1 MSARTTG
8 TRKAHSKTRLGCSQC
23 KRRRI
28 KCDGAHPTCFNCEKR
43 RDHCSFVLLA
53 PSTRLTAG
61 SAPFASTISD
71 ISPSSVP
78 SPSPSPS
85 TFTTTSA
92 LLIRPKKSLPNTHN
106 DLGVLGSTFGRD
118 VSISLGKSFIP
129 LPSTPS
135 TPPPLMSL
143 PDLIIPTTFPSIP
156 PYLRFNDIWRPTR
169 NTLPPALQGILY
181 HYEYTTSLTL
191 ADEDP
196 AKAAWQS
203 VVPDLA
209 AKHKFLVHNILA
221 VASLH
226 LARLHGRGH
235 ERTAMINLAASQMN
249 KAIQGFRPQLA
260 NINAENAAALFASS
274 TLTAVYFFFTATQ
287 EMEDIRSCV
296 LQGTIVSPPCVV
308 DKMLAATL
316 RTLWGLRGPWSV
328 LMPGWDHVIKGRL
341 SVIANRHWWPKDRR
355 PKSDMALEEDSHLAE
370 IEQLWKGLNQ
380 STDADTLSSALFYLR
395 ETFALVSHLVT
406 AENEYPLMTSVDYAY
421 GDTGGRIV
429 QMKDRGAIFVWATRI
444 SREFIK
450 LLEQKNKYALII
462 LAHYAV
468 LAGRVRNV
476 WWLEG
481 MGANFIVTVAMALGR
496 ENWHLIDW
504 PVQTVG
510 VDLQNAFTARL
521 DLLEG
526 AAGEMAMEV
535 V

>member
-1 MSARTTG
+1 MSARTAG
-8 TRKAHSKTRLGCSQC
+8 TRKAHNKTRLGCSQC

-43 RDHCSFVLLA
+43 GDQCGFLLLA

-61 SAPFASTISD
+61 SAPSVSTITS

-78 SPSPSPS
+78 SPASS
-85 TFTTTSA
+85 TSNSA
-92 LLIRPKKSLPNTHN
+92 TGSLTRPKPLLPNNCYEVSVLESTAWHN
-106 DLGVLGSTFGRD
+106 AFTPSDTP
-118 VSISLGKSFIP
+118 FITP
-129 LPSTPS
+129 PS
-135 TPPPLMSL
+135 TPPPIMSL
-143 PDLIIPTTFPSIP
+143 PDLTIPTTFPSIS
-156 PYLRFNDIWRPTR
+156 PYLRFNDLWRPTR
-169 NTLPPALQGILY
+169 DILPPALQGILY

-191 ADEDP
+191 ADADP

-203 VVPDLA
+203 VVPDIA
-209 AKHKFLVHNILA
+209 ANHKFLVHNILA

-226 LARLHGRGH
+226 LARLHGRG
-235 ERTAMINLAASQMN
+235 EEGTAMINLAASQMN
-249 KAIQGFRPQLA
+249 KAIQGFRPQLE
-260 NINAENAAALFASS
+260 NINAENAAALFASA

-287 EMEDIRSCV
+287 EIENIRSCV
-296 LQGTIVSPPCVV
+296 LQGTIVPPPYVV
-308 DKMLAATL
+308 TKMLAATL

-328 LMPGWDHVIKGRL
+328 LMPGWDYVVKGRL

-355 PKSDMALEEDSHLAE
+355 PKSDLALEEDIRLAE
-370 IEQLWKGLNQ
+370 IENLWRSLNQ
-380 STDADTLSSALFYLR
+380 SSDVDTLSSALFYLR
-395 ETFALVSHLVT
+395 EAYALVSQLVA
-406 AENEYPLMTSVDYAY
+406 AESEYPFLTSVDYIY
-421 GDTGGRIV
+421 GDKGGRIV

-450 LLEQKNKYALII
+450 LLEQKNKYALVI
-462 LAHYAV
+462 LAHYGV

-481 MGANFIVTVAMALGR
+481 MGANFIITVAMALGR

-504 PVQTVG
+504 PVQVVG
-510 VDLQNAFTARL
+510 VDLENAFTARL

>member
-43 RDHCSFVLLA
+43 RDQCSFVLLA

-61 SAPFASTISD
+61 SAPSASTITA
-71 ISPSSVP
+71 ISPSSIP
-78 SPSPSPS
+78 SPSFS
-85 TFTTTSA
+85 TSTTTSGSR
-92 LLIRPKKSLPNTHN
+92 IRPKYLLPKNHH
-106 DLGVLGSTFGRD
+106 DVGVLGSTFVRDDSISSD
-118 VSISLGKSFIP
+118 VSFITP
-129 LPSTPS
+129 PS

-143 PDLIIPTTFPSIP
+143 PELIIPTTFPSIS

-169 NTLPPALQGILY
+169 DMLPPALQGILY

-196 AKAAWQS
+196 AKAAWQN

-209 AKHKFLVHNILA
+209 ADHKFLVNNILA

-226 LARLHGRGH
+226 LARLHGRGDK
-235 ERTAMINLAASQMN
+235 RIAMINLAASQMN
-249 KAIQGFRPQLA
+249 KAIQGFRPQLD

-287 EMEDIRSCV
+287 EMEGIRSCV
-296 LQGTIVSPPCVV
+296 LQGTIVPPPYVV
-308 DKMLAATL
+308 DTMLAATL

-328 LMPGWDHVIKGRL
+328 LMPGWEHVIKGRL
-341 SVIANRHWWPKDRR
+341 SVIANRQWWPKDRR
-355 PKSDMALEEDSHLAE
+355 PKSDMALEEDSRLAE
-370 IEQLWKGLNQ
+370 IEQLWKGPNQ

-395 ETFALVSHLVT
+395 ETYSLVSHLVV
-406 AENEYPLMTSVDYAY
+406 AENEYPFLTSVDYAY
-421 GDTGGRIV
+421 GDKGGQIV

-444 SREFIK
+444 SREFMK
-450 LLEQKNKYALII
+450 LLEQKNKYALVI

-504 PVQTVG
+504 PVQAVG
-510 VDLQNAFTARL
+510 VDLENAFTAQL